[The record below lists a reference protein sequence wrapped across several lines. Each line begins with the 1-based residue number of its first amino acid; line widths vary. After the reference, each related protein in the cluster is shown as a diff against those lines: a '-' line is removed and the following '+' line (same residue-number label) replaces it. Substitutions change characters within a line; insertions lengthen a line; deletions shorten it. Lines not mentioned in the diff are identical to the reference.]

1 MGRRDRMLSEKQE
14 KKKLGRP
21 RTANWLSG
29 GSSAAS
35 QSSCQGFRSSS
46 GVLLCPLTHRV
57 YQAHVFPSQIW
68 LHLGLKGCIMPRQT
82 PAPACKWDIHE
93 EKEKKNLKN
102 GKLWFQ
108 RQTRF
113 EIWKFWVGW
122 RWGTSSGSSPVPQ
135 RMWTMVRE
143 QKLEMPDSKLRNRGL
158 AFFSLKTTAN
168 SLLEDLNKTTYFS
181 SSYHVFDILKS
192 QS

>member
-1 MGRRDRMLSEKQE
+1 MGRRDRMLSEKQG

-46 GVLLCPLTHRV
+46 GVLLRPLTHRV

-93 EKEKKNLKN
+93 EKEKKKLKKWKALISKADQIWDLKILSRVEMGNQLWLLSCPTEDVNN
-102 GKLWFQ
+102 GQ
-108 RQTRF
+108 RAKAGDAR
-113 EIWKFWVGW
+113 
-122 RWGTSSGSSPVPQ
+122 
-135 RMWTMVRE
+135 
-143 QKLEMPDSKLRNRGL
+143 
-158 AFFSLKTTAN
+158 
-168 SLLEDLNKTTYFS
+168 
-181 SSYHVFDILKS
+181 
-192 QS
+192 